1 MSIYDC
7 ATPAGRVDGIEAAA
21 RLLSVGQL
29 VVLPTDTVY
38 GIAADAFTPQAV
50 SDLLAAKGRTRA
62 FPPPVLI
69 ASLSAAEALCEQFPA
84 SGRAL
89 AERFWPGALT
99 LVCRAQPALMWDLGD
114 TRGTVAI
121 RMPDDDIALAL
132 LRRSGPLAVSS
143 ANVHGHEPAL
153 SAQGARDQLGEKVS
167 AYLDGGPAKVG
178 ESSTIVDVSSKHV
191 RILRAGALSVDD
203 IAQCLRDGGF
213 PQEADSLTGVGAD
226 EHSADESPT
235 QGGTDRPQA

>member
-7 ATPAGRVDGIEAAA
+7 ASPAGRVDGIEAAA

-38 GIAADAFTPQAV
+38 GIAADAFTPTAV
-50 SDLLAAKGRTRA
+50 ADLLAAKGRGRA

-69 ASLSAAEALCEQFPA
+69 ASLSAAQALCADFPA
-84 SGRAL
+84 TARAL

-121 RMPDDDIALAL
+121 RMPADDIALAL
-132 LRRSGPLAVSS
+132 LRRTGPLAVSS
-143 ANVHGHEPAL
+143 ANVHGRPPAQTITQAHE
-153 SAQGARDQLGEKVS
+153 QLGDKVG
-167 AYLDGGPAKVG
+167 AYLDGGQAQVG
-178 ESSTIVDVSSKHV
+178 ESSTIVDVTTDTV
-191 RILRAGALSVDD
+191 RILRAGALDGAV
-203 IAQCLRDGGF
+203 IAQCLRDAGLAEAAQTMID
-213 PQEADSLTGVGAD
+213 PDEEADPA
-226 EHSADESPT
+226 
-235 QGGTDRPQA
+235 